1 MSDDPV
7 REPKIGEI
15 LFGTYTVE
23 QFIGC
28 GASSKVYRVRD
39 TATGEPYALK
49 YPTTGVSAF
58 LEREVLRQMV
68 LPWHRNVVPVV
79 AVELDRR
86 EQPFLFLE
94 YMDAGTLRDRL
105 HGSPW
110 AREMALPVLRDIAEG
125 MAHANRSGEVAH
137 LDLKPE
143 NILFTSADTAARVA
157 DFGLLRK
164 IRVERVR
171 YPSVAATTGT
181 LGYQAPEVVL
191 ATGNVSQSCD
201 VYSFGLIALEML
213 TGSLPGDQGVDQAQF
228 YRSPAGRSFF
238 LDFSFGD
245 HPLASHVP
253 DEDVRSFLAS
263 CLAYE
268 PDQRIQTFWAVLE
281 AIGRLG
287 VPAQTEPE
295 RPPASGEDRAAR
307 RALSRAHVLWRE
319 GDEDGALNA
328 VNTAVLFS
336 GTDAPTR
343 AEALG
348 LGADV
353 LDDRGLTEHAQ
364 ALRSLSVGTDA
375 FPHLALDAVPNA
387 PRAEVFPSTGYV
399 TRFSGV
405 DPWALREGPLPGHE
419 SERERDKEV
428 TAVQAEC
435 KKGRF
440 HSALD
445 IVRYVLPRNHVLGL
459 KLASLVFWTS
469 REDLL
474 KAPEPPTELDYE
486 DPRFDP
492 IRVECGR
499 CRSLS
504 WLAFGA
510 TVLAG
515 TSPGGNIGSTAFAQC
530 VNCALTLCGP
540 CRTAAGANKPLS
552 HGLDTYACPDCRRRM
567 TWAKAT
573 GRTRPW
579 GHVMPETPVSTAFL
593 VRSGPV
599 PVMEDDWLRTALLG
613 ASPDL
618 LINEIPVHC
627 THIVRARGGREL
639 ADIALLVSERHTGA
653 GTNEH
658 TEVVYGTDAEGV
670 PFALAKVLQPPLR
683 PVVWP
688 PDQLSDAHRIDP
700 PQSYYDSLID
710 DTTNPLSGAGF
721 TIPIPVFEEPGRTS
735 VGASQEEVDGYAQR
749 LLTLL
754 IEGERWESRLTREQQ
769 RLWLKGPHLEEVL
782 RSGRPAD
789 EWIHSQVEIRR
800 LGHELDRKG
809 GKTLMREVAKLA
821 SALCQTPGALDVVA
835 RVWDGIGSWEA

>member
-1 MSDDPV
+1 MNGAAPA

-15 LFGTYTVE
+15 LFDTYTVE
-23 QFIGC
+23 QLIGC
-28 GASSKVYRVRD
+28 GASCKVYRVRD
-39 TATGEPYALK
+39 TESGEPYALK
-49 YPTTGVSAF
+49 YPTTGISAF
-58 LEREVLRQMV
+58 VQREVLLGLV
-68 LPWHRNVVPVV
+68 LPRHRNVVPLV
-79 AVELDRR
+79 AVELDKR
-86 EQPFLFLE
+86 ERPWLFLE

-105 HGSPW
+105 HGRPW

-143 NILFTSADTAARVA
+143 NILFSSADTAARVA

-164 IRVERVR
+164 IQMERGR

-213 TGSLPGDQGVDQAQF
+213 TGSLPGDGDVDQAQF
-228 YRSPAGRSFF
+228 YRSSAGRSFF

-253 DEDVRSFLAS
+253 DEDVRSFLSS

-268 PDQRIQTFWAVLE
+268 PDQRIQTFWEVLE
-281 AIGRLG
+281 NIGRLG
-287 VPAQTEPE
+287 VPALTELD
-295 RPPASGEDRAAR
+295 RRPASGEGNAAR
-307 RALSRAHVLWRE
+307 RALARAHVLWRE

-336 GTDAPTR
+336 GTDARTR
-343 AEALG
+343 TEALG
-348 LGADV
+348 LGADL
-353 LDDRGLTEHAQ
+353 LDDRDLTEHAQ
-364 ALRSLSVGTDA
+364 ILRSVGPGA
-375 FPHLALDAVPNA
+375 SRYLALDAVPAA
-387 PRAEVFPSTGYV
+387 PRAEVFPSTGHG

-405 DPWALREGPLPGHE
+405 DPWALRENPLPGHE
-419 SERERDKEV
+419 SEKERNRQV
-428 TAVQAEC
+428 TAVQTEC

-459 KLASLVFWTS
+459 KLASVVFWTS

-474 KAPEPPTELDYE
+474 SAPEPPTELDYE

-499 CRSLS
+499 CRGLS
-504 WLAFGA
+504 WVAFGA
-510 TVLAG
+510 TALAG
-515 TSPGGNIGSTAFAQC
+515 SSPAGSLGSTAFAQC
-530 VNCALTLCGP
+530 VNCELTLCGP
-540 CRTAAGANKPLS
+540 CRTTTGANKQLS
-552 HGLDTYACPDCRRRM
+552 RGLDTFACPNCRQRL
-567 TWAKAT
+567 TWSKAT

-579 GHVMPETPVSTAFL
+579 DHVMPETPVSAAFL

-599 PVMEDDWLRTALLG
+599 PIMEDDWLRTALLG

-618 LINEIPVHC
+618 LINGVSVHR
-627 THIVRARGGREL
+627 THIVRARNGREL
-639 ADIALLVSERHTGA
+639 ARIALMVSERHI
-653 GTNEH
+653 GTRTNDH

-670 PFALAKVLQPPLR
+670 PFALAKVLRPPHR
-683 PVVWP
+683 PAVWP
-688 PDQLSDAHRIDP
+688 PDQLSDANRIDP
-700 PQSYYDSLID
+700 PPVYSNSLID

-721 TIPIPVFEEPGRTS
+721 TIPMAVPDDPSPAF
-735 VGASQEEVDGYAQR
+735 ADQSQAADGYAQR

-754 IEGERWESRLTREQQ
+754 RAGERWEPRLTREQQ
-769 RLWLKGPHLEEVL
+769 RLWLNGPHLDEVL

-789 EWIHSQVEIRR
+789 EWIRSQVEIRQ

-809 GKTLMREVAKLA
+809 GKTLMQIVADLA
-821 SALCQTPGALDVVA
+821 SALCQTPGTLQVLE